1 MAREPPASRALTRA
15 GLKRRL
21 RLRGGRTVTRYLPAR
36 QYMYAGMAALAF
48 GAFAA
53 WYGFTSWRPA
63 YAVAGLFVASAGAL
77 LALAF
82 RPAIEIHEK
91 CLVIGRRRIPWVDI
105 RRVDGTGWMSPLIV
119 QITLSGRGRVLLVYP
134 GDLDSANSLLRHLRR
149 SAREA
154 TIDGV
159 PYRQFHGEPALRPA
173 EARPLPSPKY
183 RLLRPEDEA
192 EVELLYQR
200 LKSVRHLDPDSSTD
214 ET

>member
-1 MAREPPASRALTRA
+1 
-15 GLKRRL
+15 
-21 RLRGGRTVTRYLPAR
+21 VTRYLPSR
-36 QYMYAGMAALAF
+36 QYLYAGVAALVF

-53 WYGFTSWRPA
+53 WCGFTSWKPS
-63 YAVAGLFVASAGAL
+63 YVVAGLFVASAGAF

-82 RPAIEIHEK
+82 RPVIEIHEQY
-91 CLVIGRRRIPWVDI
+91 LGIGRRRISWADI
-105 RRVDGTGWMSPLIV
+105 RRVDATGWMSPLIV
-119 QITLSGRGRVLLVYP
+119 QITLSGGRRVLLVYP

-154 TIDGV
+154 LIDGA
-159 PYRQFHGEPALRPA
+159 PYRQFHGEPARKPA
-173 EARPLPSPKY
+173 EVRTLHSPQY

-200 LKSVRHLDPDSSTD
+200 LKSVRHLDPDSSAD

>member
-1 MAREPPASRALTRA
+1 
-15 GLKRRL
+15 
-21 RLRGGRTVTRYLPAR
+21 
-36 QYMYAGMAALAF
+36 MYAGAAALAF

-63 YAVAGLFVASAGAL
+63 YVVAGLFAASAGGL

-82 RPAIEIHEK
+82 LPAIEIHEQY
-91 CLVIGRRRIPWVDI
+91 LGIGRQRISWGDI
-105 RRVDGTGWMSPLIV
+105 QRLDGTGWMSPLIV
-119 QITLSGRGRVLLVYP
+119 QLTLTGNRRVLLIYP

-154 TIDGV
+154 LIDGV
-159 PYRQFHGEPALRPA
+159 PYRQFHGEPARKPA
-173 EARPLPSPKY
+173 DRTLASPQY

-200 LKSVRHLDPDSSTD
+200 LKSVRHLDPDNSTD

>member
-1 MAREPPASRALTRA
+1 M
-15 GLKRRL
+15 
-21 RLRGGRTVTRYLPAR
+21 TRYLPSR
-36 QYMYAGMAALAF
+36 QYLYAGLAALAF

-63 YAVAGLFVASAGAL
+63 YGVAGLFVASAGAL

-82 RPAIEIHEK
+82 HPAIEIHEK
-91 CLVIGRRRIPWVDI
+91 FLAIGRRRIPWGDI
-105 RRVDGTGWMSPLIV
+105 RRLDGTGWMSPLIV
-119 QITLSGRGRVLLVYP
+119 QITLSGSRRVLLVYP

-154 TIDGV
+154 LIDGI
-159 PYRQFHGEPALRPA
+159 PYRQFHGEPARKPA
-173 EARPLPSPKY
+173 EARALPSPQY